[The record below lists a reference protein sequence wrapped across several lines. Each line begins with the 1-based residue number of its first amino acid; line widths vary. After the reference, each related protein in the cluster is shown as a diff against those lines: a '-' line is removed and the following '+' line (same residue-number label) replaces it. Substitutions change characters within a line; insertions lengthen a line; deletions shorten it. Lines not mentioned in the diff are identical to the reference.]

1 MESEITTRVESQEQK
16 TMKLIPQKVNVK
28 VLIASLSLILA
39 ENESQIPVIFSGVIL
54 APVKFSGVM

>member
-16 TMKLIPQKVNVK
+16 TMELIPQKVNVK

-39 ENESQIPVIFSGVIL
+39 KML
-54 APVKFSGVM
+54 KMRAKFLSFLVV